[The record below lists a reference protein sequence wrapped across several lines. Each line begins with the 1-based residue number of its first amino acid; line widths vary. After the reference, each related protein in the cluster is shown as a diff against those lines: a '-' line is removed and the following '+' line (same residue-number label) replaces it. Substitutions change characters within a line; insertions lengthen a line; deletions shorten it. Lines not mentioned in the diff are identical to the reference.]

1 MLFEYFEWWHFL
13 ALFGAGLLS
22 GAVSP
27 VFGIG
32 GGLLNV
38 PILLIAFEGLL
49 IKQIGLSNVEAN
61 PSLLGSTA
69 SATSLGVIM
78 FTALSGSIS
87 YIREKR
93 IDYKIAL
100 RFMIFAIPGALSG
113 GIFSK
118 WLVAYTVPP
127 KFMIHTNLVDLSDRI
142 TAILA
147 EAQGVNKDIFQ
158 IIFGATMIAI
168 ALYKMS
174 MITRDWINK
183 RRGILQEEKDCMEL
197 ECDEEQK
204 NRPWWKQTVFYR
216 DFEDKRGIKFKYRAK
231 LLPGI
236 FIAIVGGFI
245 GAVLGLGGGVI
256 YVPILTMALGMPAPI
271 ATATST
277 FTILF
282 ATPFA
287 VLTRS
292 LDLFGA
298 GAVSIQWDIVLLMAA
313 GAVITANIIPRFL
326 HKVKSEAILV
336 GFWSLASFAAVRV
349 LLKALDVIDW

>member
-1 MLFEYFEWWHFL
+1 
-13 ALFGAGLLS
+13 
-22 GAVSP
+22 
-27 VFGIG
+27 
-32 GGLLNV
+32 
-38 PILLIAFEGLL
+38 
-49 IKQIGLSNVEAN
+49 
-61 PSLLGSTA
+61 
-69 SATSLGVIM
+69 
-78 FTALSGSIS
+78 
-87 YIREKR
+87 
-93 IDYKIAL
+93 
-100 RFMIFAIPGALSG
+100 
-113 GIFSK
+113 
-118 WLVAYTVPP
+118 
-127 KFMIHTNLVDLSDRI
+127 
-142 TAILA
+142 
-147 EAQGVNKDIFQ
+147 
-158 IIFGATMIAI
+158 MIAI

-183 RRGILQEEKDCMEL
+183 RRGILQEEEDCMEL

>member
-1 MLFEYFEWWHFL
+1 MFEYFEWWHYIG
-13 ALFGAGLLS
+13 LFAAGLLS

-27 VFGIG
+27 TFGIG

-49 IKQIGLSNVEAN
+49 INQIGQAEYNAN

-69 SATSLGVIM
+69 SATSLGVIL

-93 IDYKIAL
+93 IDYQVAF
-100 RFMIFAIPGALSG
+100 RFMIFAIPGAASG

-118 WLVAYTVPP
+118 WLVTYKVPP
-127 KFMIHTNLVDLSDRI
+127 KFMMLANPSGLSDFISLRL
-142 TAILA
+142 T
-147 EAQGVNKDIFQ
+147 QGHGVNKDIFQ

-168 ALYKMS
+168 ALYKMTT
-174 MITRDWINK
+174 IIIDWIKNK
-183 RRGILQEEKDCMEL
+183 KGVFVEEEECMQI
-197 ECDEEQK
+197 ECDEEQEA
-204 NRPWWKQTVFYR
+204 RPAWRRTVLYR
-216 DFEDKRGIKFKYRAK
+216 EFQDKRGINFKYKAK
-231 LLPGI
+231 LIPGI
-236 FIAIVGGFI
+236 FIASIGGFI
-245 GAVLGLGGGVI
+245 GATLGLGGGVI
-256 YVPILTMALGMPAPI
+256 YVPILTMALGMPAAI

-298 GAVSIQWDIVLLMAA
+298 GATSIQWDIVILMAA
-313 GAVITANIIPRFL
+313 GTVITANIIPRYL
-326 HKVKSEAILV
+326 HKIKSEVILI
-336 GFWSLASFAAVRV
+336 GFWSLAIFAAVRV
-349 LLKALDVIDW
+349 LLKALDIINW

>member
-1 MLFEYFEWWHFL
+1 MFEYFVWWHYL
-13 ALFGAGLLS
+13 ALFAAGLLS

-27 VFGIG
+27 TFGIG

-49 IKQIGLSNVEAN
+49 IDKVGGQEAVDAN

-69 SATSLGVIM
+69 SATSLGVIV

-93 IDYKIAL
+93 IDYQVAI

-118 WLVAYTVPP
+118 WLVTQ
-127 KFMIHTNLVDLSDRI
+127 N
-142 TAILA
+142 
-147 EAQGVNKDIFQ
+147 VNKDIFQ

-168 ALYKMS
+168 ALYKMTTIA
-174 MITRDWINK
+174 MGWVKKRTGNLENK
-183 RRGILQEEKDCMEL
+183 EEDCMNI
-197 ECDEEQK
+197 ECDEEQEA
-204 NRPWWKQTVFYR
+204 RPAWKRTVLYR
-216 DFEDKRGIKFKYRAK
+216 DFKDKRDVGFKYKAK
-231 LLPGI
+231 LIPGI
-236 FIAIVGGFI
+236 FIAIIGGFI
-245 GAVLGLGGGVI
+245 GATLGLGGGVI
-256 YVPILTMALGMPAPI
+256 YVPILTMAMGVPAAI
-271 ATATST
+271 AVATST

-292 LDLFGA
+292 LPMFGA
-298 GAVSIQWDIVLLMAA
+298 GAVSIQWDIVILMAA
-313 GAVITANIIPRFL
+313 GTVIMANIVPRFL
-326 HKVKSEAILV
+326 HKIKSDVILI
-336 GFWSLASFAAVRV
+336 GFWSLATFAAIRV
-349 LLKALDVIDW
+349 LLHALDVIDW

>member
-1 MLFEYFEWWHFL
+1 MLFEHFELWHFF
-13 ALFGAGLLS
+13 ALFGAGLLT
-22 GAVSP
+22 GAISP

-38 PILLIAFEGLL
+38 PILLIAFEKLL
-49 IKQIGLSNVEAN
+49 ITQIGEAEYAAN

-69 SATSLGVIM
+69 GATSLGVIV

-100 RFMIFAIPGALSG
+100 RFMIFAIPGAASG

-118 WLVAYTVPP
+118 WLVT
-127 KFMIHTNLVDLSDRI
+127 TNVD
-142 TAILA
+142 
-147 EAQGVNKDIFQ
+147 KDIFQ

-168 ALYKMS
+168 ALYKMGT
-174 MITRDWINK
+174 IIANWVRNK
-183 RRGILQEEKDCMEL
+183 SSTVEEEEDCFEP
-197 ECDEEQK
+197 ECIEEETVK
-204 NRPWWKQTVFYR
+204 PWWKQTVFYR
-216 DFEDKRGIKFKYRAK
+216 DFEDKRGVGFKYRAK

-236 FIAIVGGFI
+236 FIAAVGGFI
-245 GAVLGLGGGVI
+245 GATLGLGGGVI
-256 YVPILTMALGMPAPI
+256 YVPILTMAMGMPAPI
-271 ATATST
+271 AAATST

-282 ATPFA
+282 ATPFG

-298 GAVSIQWDIVLLMAA
+298 GATSIQWDIVILMAA
-313 GAVITANIIPRFL
+313 GTVITANIIPRFL
-326 HKVKSEAILV
+326 HKVKSELILI
-336 GFWSLASFAAVRV
+336 GFWSLAIFAAIRV
-349 LLKALDVIDW
+349 LLKALDIIDW